1 MNPEELAVNLDAASS
16 DMEYGYVVSDW
27 KLLSDSAEMLRNQA
41 EEISN
46 LKQWQNKMLDVIKSL
61 EAQVYGGTTK

>member
-1 MNPEELAVNLDAASS
+1 MNPYKLADAIEIANHCGYNLDAA
-16 DMEYGYVVSDW
+16 
-27 KLLSDSAEMLRNQA
+27 KMLRNQA

-46 LKQWQNKMLDVIKSL
+46 LKQWQSRMLDVIKSL